1 MDTKDIENIRELLIR
16 VNLGYQRIA
25 DKIISDYDLIL
36 TLLSSLEAIQK
47 IDLPM
52 KNLISLL
59 INVAEKLTILQ
70 KEILQ
75 IKVSITNVIM
85 INDKKYYYNYKLDS
99 YLSEDDLR
107 KIDEVIRRLEDII
120 KFLIRKILYLI
131 QSGIQINTIH
141 QLYQPQQVILNI
153 EESKTKQ
160 KETKET

>member
-1 MDTKDIENIRELLIR
+1 MDTKDIESIRELLIR

-70 KEILQ
+70 KEVLQ

-131 QSGIQINTIH
+131 QSGIQTNTIH
-141 QLYQPQQVILNI
+141 QPYQPQQ
-153 EESKTKQ
+153 
-160 KETKET
+160 ETKET

>member
-70 KEILQ
+70 KEVLQ

-141 QLYQPQQVILNI
+141 QLYQ
-153 EESKTKQ
+153 
-160 KETKET
+160 

>member
-1 MDTKDIENIRELLIR
+1 MDTKDIESIRELLIR

-70 KEILQ
+70 KEVLQ

-131 QSGIQINTIH
+131 QSGIQTNTIH
-141 QLYQPQQVILNI
+141 QLYQPQQVI
-153 EESKTKQ
+153 Q